1 MATQA
6 NNKPATRSKLA
17 VNAQVKFQV
26 TEAYKSIRT
35 NIMFSI
41 AHKGCKKVVIS
52 SAMENEGKS
61 TGAVNIA
68 ISLAQ
73 TDLRVLLIDTDLRK
87 PKIHMFFD
95 MNSAPGLTH
104 ALSGIKSLDEVVR
117 HTSYTN
123 LDVITAGATPPNPSE
138 LLASESFEELL
149 RTLEEHY
156 DYIIVDTPPV
166 NVVSDALPVIKK
178 SDGVVLMVRSGMAT
192 YPDLDKAIHNL
203 QFIDAKILGLVL
215 NGVDTRSKGYGTKSG
230 YGKYG
235 YGYGYGKNDAAD

>member
-1 MATQA
+1 MAKQ
-6 NNKPATRSKLA
+6 NGKPAAKAKIA

-41 AHKGCKKVVIS
+41 AHKGCKKVVVS
-52 SAMENEGKS
+52 SSMENEGKS

-68 ISLAQ
+68 ISLSQ
-73 TDLRVLLIDTDLRK
+73 TEFRVLLIDTDLRK

-104 ALSGIKSLDEVVR
+104 ALSGIKSLNEVVR

-138 LLASESFEELL
+138 LLASEAFEELMH
-149 RTLEEHY
+149 TLEEEY
-156 DYIIVDTPPV
+156 DYIIVDTPPI
-166 NVVSDALPVIKK
+166 NVVSDALPVIKR
-178 SDGVVLMVRSGMAT
+178 SDGVVLMVRAGMAT
-192 YPDLDKAIHNL
+192 YLDLDKAIHNL

-215 NGVDTRSKGYGTKSG
+215 NGVDIRSKGYGVKSG
-230 YGKYG
+230 YRKYG
-235 YGYGYGKNDAAD
+235 YGYGYGKSDTTD

>member
-1 MATQA
+1 MAAQTNSKSA
-6 NNKPATRSKLA
+6 SRSKLA
-17 VNAQVKFQV
+17 VDSKIKFQV

-35 NIMFSI
+35 NLMFSI
-41 AHKGCKKVVIS
+41 AHPGCKTIVVS
-52 SAMENEGKS
+52 SSMENEGKS

-68 ISLAQ
+68 ISLSQ
-73 TDLRVLLIDTDLRK
+73 TNLRVLLIDTDLRK
-87 PKIHMFFD
+87 PKLHMFFD
-95 MNSAPGLTH
+95 MNNAPGLSH
-104 ALSGIKSLDEVVR
+104 VLSGLQPLSETIR

-138 LLASESFEELL
+138 LLASETFGQLL
-149 RTLEEHY
+149 QTLAADY

-192 YPDLDKAIHNL
+192 YPELDKAVQHL
-203 QFIDAKILGLVL
+203 QMIDAKILGLVL
-215 NGVDTRSKGYGTKSG
+215 NGADTRSKGYGSKAG

-235 YGYGYGKNDAAD
+235 YGYGYGKHDTAG